1 MKQKRNRE
9 KIMEQSLYDLLCS
22 MNDCLQKNG
31 AVVTPTYPD
40 GKEEDSCRACIM
52 DCIMNA
58 VSAKMRC
65 KGSCEKCIAD
75 YLNEYPF

>member
-1 MKQKRNRE
+1 MKNRE
-9 KIMEQSLYDLLCS
+9 WLNRMCDYDMLCL

-31 AVVTPTYPD
+31 AVVTPTHPD

-52 DCIMNA
+52 DCFMSS

-65 KGSCEKCIAD
+65 SGSCEKCISD
-75 YLNEYPF
+75 FLSGERK